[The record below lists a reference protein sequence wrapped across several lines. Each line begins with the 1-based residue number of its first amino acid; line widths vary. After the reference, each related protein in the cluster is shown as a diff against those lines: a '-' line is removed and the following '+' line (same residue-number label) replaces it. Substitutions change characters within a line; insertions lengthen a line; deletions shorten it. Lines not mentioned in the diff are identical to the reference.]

1 MRAQPAAR
9 PLRLDLNADVG
20 ESFGQWSLGEDA
32 AIMAQVSSVNIAC
45 GFHAGDPLTMRGSCA
60 TAAASG
66 AVIGAHPGYR
76 DLAGFGRRVMDV
88 DPHELTQE
96 LIYQIGALQA
106 MARAAGTSVRYVKP
120 HGALYNAIV
129 HHSAQAQ
136 AVVSAVLAV
145 DPGLPLLVAPRS
157 VVQRLGQAAGLVV
170 VTEAFADRAYNPD
183 GTLVPRTQPGAVLHS
198 VAAVVAQSLSIALH
212 QEVTAVDGSR
222 IGLVAQSLCLHGD
235 TPGAVAMATAVRAAL
250 LDAGVTICGF
260 A

>member
-1 MRAQPAAR
+1 MDPSTVRAHTAVR

-20 ESFGQWSLGEDA
+20 ESFGQWRLGDDA
-32 AIMAQVSSVNIAC
+32 AIMAQVSSANVAC
-45 GFHAGDPLTMRGSCA
+45 GFHAGDPLTMRRSCA

-66 AVIGAHPGYR
+66 VVIGAHPSYR
-76 DLAGFGRRVMDV
+76 DLAGFGRSFMEV
-88 DPHELTQE
+88 DPQELTQE

-106 MARAAGTSVRYVKP
+106 MARAEGSTVRYVKP
-120 HGALYNAIV
+120 RGALYNAIV

-145 DPGLPLLVAPRS
+145 DPGLPLLVAPLS
-157 VVQRLGQAAGLVV
+157 VVQRLGQDAGLRI

-198 VAAVVAQSLSIALH
+198 DA
-212 QEVTAVDGSR
+212 AVDGSR
-222 IGLVAQSLCLHGD
+222 IALDAQSLCLHGD
-235 TPGAVAMATAVRAAL
+235 TTGAVAMAAAVRAAL
-250 LDAGVTICGF
+250 LEAGVAISGF